1 MNSFKQA
8 LNHFKVHWRDSLLLG
23 LVATA
28 FIVCLRPLPYLSA
41 FAISVF
47 LLLFQFVSERLIEH
61 KNWRDFSSLKN
72 GVASLI
78 IVSVVLFPTNVLV
91 GSALGLLQSPQGFLM
106 TLPVVWGLLILC
118 VYFYL
123 VLSHSLRLRLTENVG
138 IAKAIDI
145 VGAASLK
152 NFQAYFRLSFYL
164 SLMIIVS
171 GLTWG
176 VGFIVTLPL
185 VFFSSHF
192 SYLDLKTAQA
202 FTAK

>member
-1 MNSFKQA
+1 
-8 LNHFKVHWRDSLLLG
+8 
-23 LVATA
+23 
-28 FIVCLRPLPYLSA
+28 
-41 FAISVF
+41 
-47 LLLFQFVSERLIEH
+47 
-61 KNWRDFSSLKN
+61 
-72 GVASLI
+72 
-78 IVSVVLFPTNVLV
+78 
-91 GSALGLLQSPQGFLM
+91 M